1 MVSEHYKLYLNK
13 TMTRRIKCHCTV
25 YCTACYVQCTVQ
37 STVYCTEY
45 SVLYRVQCT
54 VQSTVYYTPY
64 SSQCTVQCTL
74 VHSTTMAKLFKC
86 VCLYFLW
93 GVIYFVFIKKNFN
106 KQNCFYFY
114 VKFLFLFSNKFKYLY
129 TTRFEIRTLCH
140 LREG

>member
-37 STVYCTEY
+37 STVY
-45 SVLYRVQCT
+45 
-54 VQSTVYYTPY
+54 YTAY

-74 VHSTTMAKLFKC
+74 VRSTTMAKLFKC

-93 GVIYFVFIKKNFN
+93 GGGGYIFCMFIIKKKTSINKTVFIFMLNLLVFFPTNLNTSIPLVWKLELCATFLL
-106 KQNCFYFY
+106 
-114 VKFLFLFSNKFKYLY
+114 KFLA
-129 TTRFEIRTLCH
+129 
-140 LREG
+140 